1 MKINVH
7 VDDTKVALTNGDH
20 GIMVITLDCGSENFS
35 SILNDRPNKLFWR
48 DGKIVTSEV
57 SYNW

>member
-20 GIMVITLDCGSENFS
+20 RIMVFITLDCGSENFS
-35 SILNDRPNKLFWR
+35 SILNDRPMGIEGFDRRIKP
-48 DGKIVTSEV
+48 K
-57 SYNW
+57 